1 MSSDHPALGL
11 LPLDSILQYTVMKIL
26 TLLVIDAPICLH
38 QFPDVIPATAAQ
50 LDSEQ
55 RPVTGTTSSDISVQ
69 SATRDGKS
77 KMKTDQIEAISEFE
91 RSRDTLNL
99 QASSSPPP
107 TASPAAPPT
116 RTLELSPAIASLA
129 LAPPSFDLSPIGVSN
144 GVPTPQPARIVI
156 GFPSIVLNPIGV
168 FSTGVPTLKPVNLA
182 FPGIVLNP
190 SVLSPIGVSTGVP
203 SLKPVTFSLPSIVLN
218 PIFLSPIGVSSSFP
232 TLAPYPVSVPNG
244 PPTIAF
250 GILNVI
256 QVRLD

>member
-1 MSSDHPALGL
+1 M
-11 LPLDSILQYTVMKIL
+11 
-26 TLLVIDAPICLH
+26 
-38 QFPDVIPATAAQ
+38 IPATAAK

-69 SATRDGKS
+69 SATRSGNS
-77 KMKTDQIEAISEFE
+77 KMQTDQIEAISEFE

-99 QASSSPPP
+99 QASLSPPP

-168 FSTGVPTLKPVNLA
+168 STGVPSLKPLNLA

-218 PIFLSPIGVSSSFP
+218 PIILSPIGVSSSYP

>member
-1 MSSDHPALGL
+1 M
-11 LPLDSILQYTVMKIL
+11 
-26 TLLVIDAPICLH
+26 
-38 QFPDVIPATAAQ
+38 IPATAAK

-69 SATRDGKS
+69 LATRSGNS
-77 KMKTDQIEAISEFE
+77 KMQTDQIEAISEFE

-168 FSTGVPTLKPVNLA
+168 T
-182 FPGIVLNP
+182 
-190 SVLSPIGVSTGVP
+190 TGVP
-203 SLKPVTFSLPSIVLN
+203 SLKPLNLAFPSIVLN
-218 PIFLSPIGVSSSFP
+218 PVSISNGFPSIPPISFASSSP

-244 PPTIAF
+244 SPTIAF